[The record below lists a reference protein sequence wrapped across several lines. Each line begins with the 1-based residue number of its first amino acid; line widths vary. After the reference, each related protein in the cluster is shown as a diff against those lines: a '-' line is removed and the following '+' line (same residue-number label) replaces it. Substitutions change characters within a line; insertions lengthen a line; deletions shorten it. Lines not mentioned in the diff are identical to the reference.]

1 MMSEPCVQTRN
12 LGKSFSGKAV
22 LEGLNLEVYPGDVVG
37 LIGLNGAGKT
47 TLLEV
52 LAGFSPATQGDVTV
66 FGHPILR
73 LPEAEKR
80 RIGYVPQTDELIPS
94 LKAVDYLEVIASF
107 YPCWNRE
114 RINALAGAWQLD
126 LSARTRALS
135 VGQRQKLSLL
145 GALGHQ
151 PDLLLLDEPVA
162 SLDPLARRQFL
173 QELVEVTA
181 AGERAVILSS
191 HIVSDI
197 ERLANRI
204 WVLKDRRL
212 YWSGECDS
220 LKDSVVRI
228 HYRSRE
234 RLTALMDLPNVL
246 HRHEEDGYT
255 AMVVQDW
262 SDSLYR
268 QFRGVAGVALEIETL
283 SLEEIFLEL
292 HR

>member
-1 MMSEPCVQTRN
+1 MSEPCIRTRN
-12 LGKSFSGKAV
+12 LGKSFGGKAV

-47 TLLEV
+47 TLLEA
-52 LAGFSPATQGDVTV
+52 LSGFSPATQGEVTV
-66 FGHPILR
+66 FGHPVLS

-94 LKAVDYLEVIASF
+94 LKAIDYLEVIASF
-107 YPCWNRE
+107 YPKWDRE
-114 RINALAGAWQLD
+114 KINTLASAWQID
-126 LSARTRALS
+126 LTARIRGLS
-135 VGQRQKLSLL
+135 VGQRQKVSLL

-173 QELVEVTA
+173 QELVDVTA
-181 AGERAVILSS
+181 SGERAVILSS

-197 ERLANRI
+197 ERFANRI

-234 RLTALMDLPNVL
+234 RLTSLMDLPNVL

-255 AMVVQDW
+255 ALVVQDW
-262 SDSLYR
+262 SESLHR
-268 QFRGVAGVALEIETL
+268 QFRGIAGVALEIETL

>member
-1 MMSEPCVQTRN
+1 MSEPCIQTRN
-12 LGKSFSGKAV
+12 LGKSFNGKAV
-22 LEGLNLEVYPGDVVG
+22 LEGLNIEVYPGDVVG

-52 LAGFSPATQGDVTV
+52 LAGFSPATIGDVMV

>member
-1 MMSEPCVQTRN
+1 MSEPCVQTRN

-94 LKAVDYLEVIASF
+94 LKAVDYLEGIASF

>member
-1 MMSEPCVQTRN
+1 MSEPCIQTRN

-94 LKAVDYLEVIASF
+94 LKAVDYLGVIASF
-107 YPCWNRE
+107 YLRWNRE

>member
-1 MMSEPCVQTRN
+1 MSEPCVQTRN